1 MSFWKYTNMMD
12 LAAMVDMMN
21 TMIRLDIS
29 GFVQEEVEDLESQLD
44 IIKYRSYQTINDTYG
59 GKV

>member
-1 MSFWKYTNMMD
+1 MMD